1 MKKITLSIIAL
12 FILFIGTVSAQ
23 TKEHPGKKV
32 FVDSKCQ
39 TCHTVESHELTSKS
53 KKAVDL
59 SNVGGVYRANFLEQ
73 FLVKKEK
80 INNKMHVQ
88 AFKGSNDDLH
98 NLAEWLQTLNTGSEK
113 SADTTGNKK

>member
-1 MKKITLSIIAL
+1 MKIISFSIIILTAL
-12 FILFIGTVSAQ
+12 LFGNADAQ

-39 TCHTVESHELTSKS
+39 TCHAVESHELTSKS

-59 SNVGGVYRANFLEQ
+59 SNVGGIYRANYLEQ
-73 FLVKKEK
+73 FLLKKEK
-80 INNKMHVQ
+80 INNKMHTL
-88 AFKGSNDDLH
+88 AFKGSNEDLH

-113 SADTTGNKK
+113 SADTTKSE